1 MALEKLQLI
10 LRDAGVASRRGA
22 EELIRQGR
30 VTVNGERVYEP
41 FVKAD
46 ISKDH
51 IKVDGRLL
59 FCGDSGKHY
68 YIFNKPRYVVSTMSD
83 PQGRPCIGD
92 VIQNMK
98 KNVFSVGR
106 LDFDAEGLMLLT
118 NDGLIAQRM
127 SHPSFRVPRVYL
139 VKIKGVPHEQ
149 KLALIR
155 RGLGLGDGERLGNVQ
170 WQVVRKQRT
179 STWMRMVL
187 FEGKRNEI
195 KRIFFRIGH
204 PTRKIRR
211 IEFGPLVLGDL
222 PVGAWRELTER
233 EKQKLLAELNC
244 VSPDRRFTPRNVEKK
259 FTDNDRTLKRGVS
272 N

>member
-30 VTVNGERVYEP
+30 VTINGERVYEP

-46 ISKDH
+46 TSTDH
-51 IKVDGRLL
+51 IKVDGRLV
-59 FCGDSGKHY
+59 FCAESEKHY

-83 PQGRPCIGD
+83 PQGRPCLGD
-92 VIQNMK
+92 IIKNMK

-118 NDGLIAQRM
+118 NDGLVAQRM
-127 SHPSFRVPRVYL
+127 SHPSFRIPRVYL
-139 VKIKGVPHEQ
+139 VKIKGAPHDE

-155 RGLGLGDGERLGNVQ
+155 RGLGLGDGERLGNVH
-170 WQVVRKQRT
+170 WQVVRKQGT
-179 STWMRMVL
+179 STWMRIVL
-187 FEGKRNEI
+187 FEGKKNEV

-204 PTRKIRR
+204 PARKIRR
-211 IEFGPLVLGDL
+211 IGFGPLVLGDL

-233 EKQKLLAELNC
+233 EKQRLLAELNC
-244 VSPDRRFTPRNVEKK
+244 VTETPPRAPRSVEQKTRRK
-259 FTDNDRTLKRGVS
+259 
-272 N
+272 

>member
-46 ISKDH
+46 ASKDH

-59 FCGDSGKHY
+59 FCADSKKYY

-92 VIQNMK
+92 VIKNMPK
-98 KNVFSVGR
+98 HVFSVGR

-127 SHPSFRVPRVYL
+127 SHPSFRIPRVYL
-139 VKIKGVPHEQ
+139 VKIKGAPHDQ

-155 RGLGLGDGERLGNVQ
+155 PGLGLGDGERLGNVQ
-170 WQVVRKQRT
+170 WQVVRKQGT
-179 STWMRMVL
+179 STWMRIVL
-187 FEGKRNEI
+187 FEGKKNEI

-204 PTRKIRR
+204 PARKIRR
-211 IEFGPLVLGDL
+211 IGFGPLALGDL

-233 EKQKLLAELNC
+233 EKQRLLAELTC
-244 VSPDRRFTPRNVEKK
+244 VREEPRLSPRGAGKGIDRKMTPP
-259 FTDNDRTLKRGVS
+259 
-272 N
+272 

>member
-30 VTVNGERVYEP
+30 VTINGERVYEP

-46 ISKDH
+46 TSRDH
-51 IKVDGRLL
+51 IKVDGRLVV
-59 FCGDSGKHY
+59 CADSEKHY

-83 PQGRPCIGD
+83 PQGRPCLGD
-92 VIQNMK
+92 IIKNMK

-118 NDGLIAQRM
+118 NDGLVAQRL
-127 SHPSFRVPRVYL
+127 SHPSFRIPRVYL
-139 VKIKGVPHEQ
+139 VKIKGAPHDQ
-149 KLALIR
+149 TLSLIR
-155 RGLGLGDGERLGNVQ
+155 RGLGLGGGERLGNVR
-170 WQVVRKQRT
+170 WQVVRKQGT
-179 STWMRMVL
+179 STWMRIVL
-187 FEGKRNEI
+187 FEGKKNEI

-204 PTRKIRR
+204 PARKIRR
-211 IEFGPLVLGDL
+211 IGFGPLVLGDL

-233 EKQKLLAELNC
+233 EKQRLLAELNC
-244 VSPDRRFTPRNVEKK
+244 VTETPPRAPRSVEQKTRRK
-259 FTDNDRTLKRGVS
+259 
-272 N
+272 